1 MKKVKKIITGFLTVF
16 LFMAMVLPMTTVK
29 ASEEK
34 EVAEKR
40 MYTVTFRAGNVASFD
55 TDKITVSDGMEVTK
69 NYIKVKVAKG
79 DTLALTVPDWESDA
93 RLTSWFS
100 NCLHYEKEAAYGLK
114 AFSGVVGTAVERNTE
129 YVLDYKRLINPVS
142 YTVSFVDSQT
152 KEQIAAPQI
161 IYGNAEETITVLPV
175 TVSDY
180 TPTESRKTLKLE
192 KGKENTATF
201 EYCYTGT
208 VETITSTVTNVVPGT
223 TRTETVVNEVEETVI
238 VPGTAQPSGF
248 TANVVNNAS
257 NTANNRAN
265 GGGNALNTPAGNIA
279 NNVAD
284 NSANNAA
291 DNAVNAPADENEDQT
306 VDDGNVEIPEEQTP
320 LVDGDEN
327 DGVVDIEESVT
338 PLANTAEDE
347 STVSGDVDGKDADLA
362 AQEIDAAS
370 VPVAVPVIGGIA
382 AVFVVGLIVFLIYK
396 NRKRSK

>member
-16 LFMAMVLPMTTVK
+16 IFMALVLPMTTVK

-34 EVAEKR
+34 EVVEKR
-40 MYTVTFRAGNVASFD
+40 MYTVTFRAGNIACFD
-55 TDKITVSDGMEVTK
+55 IDKITVSEGMEVTK

-79 DTLALTVPDWESDA
+79 DTLAFTVPGWESDA
-93 RLTSWFS
+93 GLTSWFS

-114 AFSGVVGTAVERNTE
+114 DFNGVVGTAVERNTE
-129 YVLDYKRLINPVS
+129 YVLDYKRLIDPVS
-142 YTVSFVDSQT
+142 YTVSFIDSQT

-161 IYGNAEETITVLPV
+161 TYGNAEETITVIPV
-175 TVSDY
+175 TVPDY
-180 TPTESRKTLKLE
+180 TPTESSKIIKLE

-201 EYCYTGT
+201 EYRYTGA

-238 VPGTAQPSGF
+238 VPGTSQPTGF

-257 NTANNRAN
+257 NAVNAPV
-265 GGGNALNTPAGNIA
+265 GNTA

-284 NSANNAA
+284 NNANNAA
-291 DNAVNAPADENEDQT
+291 DNAVNAPADDNEDQT
-306 VDDGNVEIPEEQTP
+306 VDDSNVEIPEEQTP
-320 LVDGDEN
+320 LVDGDGN
-327 DGVVDIEESVT
+327 DGVVAIEESET
-338 PLANTAEDE
+338 PLANTAEDA
-347 STVSGDVDGKDADLA
+347 STASGDVNGKDADLA

-370 VPVAVPVIGGIA
+370 VPVAVPVIGGIT

-396 NRKRSK
+396 NRKKSK

>member
-16 LFMAMVLPMTTVK
+16 IFMALVLPMTTVK

-34 EVAEKR
+34 EAVEKR
-40 MYTVTFRAGNVASFD
+40 MYTVTFRAGNIACFD
-55 TDKITVSDGMEVTK
+55 IDKITVSEGMEVTK

-79 DTLALTVPDWESDA
+79 DTLAFTVPGWESDA

-114 AFSGVVGTAVERNTE
+114 DFNGVVGTVVERNTE
-129 YVLDYKRLINPVS
+129 YVLDYKRLIDPVS
-142 YTVSFVDSQT
+142 YTVSFIDSQT

-161 IYGNAEETITVLPV
+161 TYGNAEETITVIPV
-175 TVSDY
+175 TVPDY
-180 TPTESRKTLKLE
+180 TPTESSKIIKLE

-201 EYCYTGT
+201 EYRYTGA

-238 VPGTAQPSGF
+238 VPGAAQPSGV

-257 NTANNRAN
+257 NTADNRAN
-265 GGGNALNTPAGNIA
+265 GGGNAANTAATNT
-279 NNVAD
+279 
-284 NSANNAA
+284 ANNADQNV
-291 DNAVNAPADENEDQT
+291 DN
-306 VDDGNVEIPEEQTP
+306 GNVEIPEEQTP
-320 LVDGDEN
+320 LVDG
-327 DGVVDIEESVT
+327 VVDIEESET

-382 AVFVVGLIVFLIYK
+382 AVFIAGLIAFLVYK

>member
-16 LFMAMVLPMTTVK
+16 IFMALVLPMTTVK

-34 EVAEKR
+34 EAVEKR
-40 MYTVTFRAGNVASFD
+40 MYTVTFRAGNIACFD

-79 DTLALTVPDWESDA
+79 DTLAFTVPGWESDA

-114 AFSGVVGTAVERNTE
+114 AFNGVVGTAVERNTE
-129 YVLDYKRLINPVS
+129 YVLDYKRLIDPVS
-142 YTVSFVDSQT
+142 YTVSFIDSQT
-152 KEQIAAPQI
+152 KEQIATPQI
-161 IYGNAEETITVLPV
+161 IYGNAEETITVIPV

-180 TPTESRKTLKLE
+180 TPTESSKIIKLE

-201 EYCYTGT
+201 EYRYTGA

-238 VPGTAQPSGF
+238 VPGTSQPTGF

-257 NTANNRAN
+257 NAVNAPV
-265 GGGNALNTPAGNIA
+265 GNTA

-284 NSANNAA
+284 NNANNAA
-291 DNAVNAPADENEDQT
+291 DNAVNAPADDNEDRT
-306 VDDGNVEIPEEQTP
+306 VDDNNVEIPEEQTP
-320 LVDGDEN
+320 LVDGDGN
-327 DGVVDIEESVT
+327 DGVVDIEESET

-347 STVSGDVDGKDADLA
+347 NTVSGDVDGNDADLA

-382 AVFVVGLIVFLIYK
+382 AVFIAGLIAFLVYK

>member
-16 LFMAMVLPMTTVK
+16 IFMALVLPMTTVK
-29 ASEEK
+29 ASEKK
-34 EVAEKR
+34 EAVEKR
-40 MYTVTFRAGNVASFD
+40 MYTVTFRAGNIACFD
-55 TDKITVSDGMEVTK
+55 IDKITVSEGMEVTK
-69 NYIKVKVAKG
+69 NYIKVKVVKG
-79 DTLALTVPDWESDA
+79 DTLAFTVPGWESDA

-114 AFSGVVGTAVERNTE
+114 DFNGVVGTAVERNTE

-142 YTVSFVDSQT
+142 YTVSFMDSQT

-161 IYGNAEETITVLPV
+161 IYGNAEETIMVTPV

-180 TPTESRKTLKLE
+180 TPTESSKIIKLE

-201 EYCYTGT
+201 EYRYTGA

-238 VPGTAQPSGF
+238 VPGTSQPTGF

-257 NTANNRAN
+257 NAVNAPV
-265 GGGNALNTPAGNIA
+265 GNTA

-284 NSANNAA
+284 NNANNAA
-291 DNAVNAPADENEDQT
+291 DNAVNAPADDNEDQT
-306 VDDGNVEIPEEQTP
+306 VDDSNVEIPEEQTP
-320 LVDGDEN
+320 LVDGDGN
-327 DGVVDIEESVT
+327 DGVVDIEESET
-338 PLANTAEDE
+338 PLANTAEDA
-347 STVSGDVDGKDADLA
+347 STVSGDVDGNDADLA

-382 AVFVVGLIVFLIYK
+382 AVFIAGLIAFLVYK

>member
-1 MKKVKKIITGFLTVF
+1 MKKVKKIITGFLMVF
-16 LFMAMVLPMTTVK
+16 IFMALVLPMTTVK

-34 EVAEKR
+34 EVAGKR

-79 DTLALTVPDWESDA
+79 DTLAFTVPGWESDA
-93 RLTSWFS
+93 GLTSWFS

-129 YVLDYKRLINPVS
+129 YVLDYKRLIDPVS
-142 YTVSFVDSQT
+142 YTVSFIDSQT

-161 IYGNAEETITVLPV
+161 TYGNAEETITVIPV
-175 TVSDY
+175 TVPDY
-180 TPTESRKTLKLE
+180 TPTESSKIIKLE

-201 EYCYTGT
+201 EYRYTGA

-223 TRTETVVNEVEETVI
+223 TRTETVVSEVEETVI
-238 VPGTAQPSGF
+238 IPGAAQPSGV

-257 NTANNRAN
+257 NTADNRAN
-265 GGGNALNTPAGNIA
+265 GGGNAANTPAGNPVDDST
-279 NNVAD
+279 NNEVDNVA
-284 NSANNAA
+284 
-291 DNAVNAPADENEDQT
+291 NAPADENEDQT
-306 VDDGNVEIPEEQTP
+306 ADEGNIEIPEEQ
-320 LVDGDEN
+320 
-327 DGVVDIEESVT
+327 T

-347 STVSGDVDGKDADLA
+347 SPVSGDVDGKDADLA

-382 AVFVVGLIVFLIYK
+382 AVFIAGLIAFLVYK

>member
-16 LFMAMVLPMTTVK
+16 IFMALVLPMTTVK

-34 EVAEKR
+34 EAVGKR
-40 MYTVTFRAGNVASFD
+40 MYTVTFRAGNIACFD
-55 TDKITVSDGMEVTK
+55 IDKITVSEGMEVTK

-79 DTLALTVPDWESDA
+79 DTLAFTVPGWESDA

-100 NCLHYEKEAAYGLK
+100 NCLNYEKEAAYGLK
-114 AFSGVVGTAVERNTE
+114 DFNGVVGTVVERNTE
-129 YVLDYKRLINPVS
+129 YVLDYKRLIDPVS
-142 YTVSFVDSQT
+142 YTVSFIDSQT

-161 IYGNAEETITVLPV
+161 TYGNAEETITVIPV
-175 TVSDY
+175 TVPDY
-180 TPTESRKTLKLE
+180 TPTESSKIIKLE

-201 EYCYTGT
+201 EYRYTGA

-238 VPGTAQPSGF
+238 VLGTSQPTGF

-257 NTANNRAN
+257 NAVNAPV
-265 GGGNALNTPAGNIA
+265 GNT
-279 NNVAD
+279 
-284 NSANNAA
+284 ANNAA
-291 DNAVNAPADENEDQT
+291 DNAVNAPADDNEDQT
-306 VDDGNVEIPEEQTP
+306 VDDSNVEIPEEQTP
-320 LVDGDEN
+320 LVDGDGN
-327 DGVVDIEESVT
+327 DGAVDIEESET
-338 PLANTAEDE
+338 PLANTAEDA
-347 STVSGDVDGKDADLA
+347 STASGDVDGKDADLA

-382 AVFVVGLIVFLIYK
+382 AVFIAGLIAFLVYK

>member
-1 MKKVKKIITGFLTVF
+1 MKKVKKIITGFLMVF
-16 LFMAMVLPMTTVK
+16 IFMAMVLPMTTVN

-40 MYTVTFRAGNVASFD
+40 MYTVTFRAGNVASID

-79 DTLALTVPDWESDA
+79 DTLAITVPGWESDA
-93 RLTSWFS
+93 GLTSWFS
-100 NCLHYEKEAAYGLK
+100 NCLHYEKEAVYGLK
-114 AFSGVVGTAVERNTE
+114 AFSGIVGTAVERNTE
-129 YVLDYKRLINPVS
+129 YVLDYKRLIDPVS
-142 YTVSFVDSQT
+142 YTVSFIDSKT
-152 KEQIAAPQI
+152 KEQIATPQI
-161 IYGNAEETITVLPV
+161 IYGNAEETIMVTPV

-180 TPTESRKTLKLE
+180 TPTESSKTLKLE
-192 KGKENTATF
+192 KGKANTATF
-201 EYCYTGT
+201 EYRYIGS

-238 VPGTAQPSGF
+238 VPGTARQTGF

-257 NTANNRAN
+257 NAVNAPV
-265 GGGNALNTPAGNIA
+265 GNTA

-284 NSANNAA
+284 NNANNAA
-291 DNAVNAPADENEDQT
+291 DNAVNAPADDNEDQT
-306 VDDGNVEIPEEQTP
+306 VDDSNVEIPEEQTP
-320 LVDGDEN
+320 LVDGDGN
-327 DGVVDIEESVT
+327 DGVVDIEESET

-347 STVSGDVDGKDADLA
+347 NTVSGDVDGNDADLA
-362 AQEIDAAS
+362 AQEKDAAS

-382 AVFVVGLIVFLIYK
+382 AVFIAGLIAFLVYK

>member
-1 MKKVKKIITGFLTVF
+1 MKKVKKIITGFLMVF
-16 LFMAMVLPMTTVK
+16 IFMALVLPMTTVK

-34 EVAEKR
+34 EVAGKR

-79 DTLALTVPDWESDA
+79 DTLAFTVPGWESDA

-100 NCLHYEKEAAYGLK
+100 NCLHYEKEAAYGVK

-129 YVLDYKRLINPVS
+129 YVLDYKRLIDPVS
-142 YTVSFVDSQT
+142 YTVSFIDSQT

-161 IYGNAEETITVLPV
+161 IYGNAEETIMVTPV

-180 TPTESRKTLKLE
+180 TPTESSKIIKLE

-201 EYCYTGT
+201 EYRYTGA

-223 TRTETVVNEVEETVI
+223 TRTETVVSEVEETVI
-238 VPGTAQPSGF
+238 VPGTSQPTGF

-257 NTANNRAN
+257 NAVNAPV
-265 GGGNALNTPAGNIA
+265 GNTA

-284 NSANNAA
+284 NNANNAA
-291 DNAVNAPADENEDQT
+291 DNAVNAPADDNEDQT
-306 VDDGNVEIPEEQTP
+306 VDDSNVEIPEEQTP

-327 DGVVDIEESVT
+327 DGVVDIEESET
-338 PLANTAEDE
+338 PLSNTAEDE
-347 STVSGDVDGKDADLA
+347 STVSGDVDGNDADLA

-382 AVFVVGLIVFLIYK
+382 AVFIGGLIAFLVYK

>member
-16 LFMAMVLPMTTVK
+16 IFMAMVLPMTTVK

-79 DTLALTVPDWESDA
+79 DTLAFTVPGWESDA
-93 RLTSWFS
+93 GLTSWFS

-129 YVLDYKRLINPVS
+129 YVLDYKRLIDPVS
-142 YTVSFVDSQT
+142 YTVSFIDSQT
-152 KEQIAAPQI
+152 KEQIATPQI
-161 IYGNAEETITVLPV
+161 IYGNAEETIMVTPV

-180 TPTESRKTLKLE
+180 TPTESSKIIKLE

-201 EYCYTGT
+201 EYRYTGA
-208 VETITSTVTNVVPGT
+208 VETITSTVTNVVSGT

-238 VPGTAQPSGF
+238 VPGTSQPTGF

-257 NTANNRAN
+257 NAVDAPV
-265 GGGNALNTPAGNIA
+265 GNTA

-284 NSANNAA
+284 NNANNAA
-291 DNAVNAPADENEDQT
+291 DNAVNAPADDNEDQT
-306 VDDGNVEIPEEQTP
+306 VDDNNVEIPEEQTP
-320 LVDGDEN
+320 LVDGDGN
-327 DGVVDIEESVT
+327 DGVVDIEESET

-347 STVSGDVDGKDADLA
+347 NTVSGDVDGNDADLA

-382 AVFVVGLIVFLIYK
+382 AVFIAGLIAFLVYK

>member
-16 LFMAMVLPMTTVK
+16 IFMALVLPMTTVK

-34 EVAEKR
+34 EVVEKR
-40 MYTVTFRAGNVASFD
+40 MYTVTFRAGNIACFD
-55 TDKITVSDGMEVTK
+55 IDKITVSEGMEVTK

-79 DTLALTVPDWESDA
+79 DTLAFTVPGWESDA

-114 AFSGVVGTAVERNTE
+114 AFNGVVGTAVERNTE
-129 YVLDYKRLINPVS
+129 YVLDYKRLIDPVS
-142 YTVSFVDSQT
+142 YTVSFIDSQT
-152 KEQIAAPQI
+152 KEQIATPQI
-161 IYGNAEETITVLPV
+161 IYGNAEETIMVTPV

-180 TPTESRKTLKLE
+180 TPTESSKIIKLE

-201 EYCYTGT
+201 EYRYTGA

-223 TRTETVVNEVEETVI
+223 TRTETVVSEVEETVI
-238 VPGTAQPSGF
+238 VPGTSQPTGF

-257 NTANNRAN
+257 NAVNAPV
-265 GGGNALNTPAGNIA
+265 GNTA

-284 NSANNAA
+284 NNANNAA
-291 DNAVNAPADENEDQT
+291 DNAVNAPADDNEDQT
-306 VDDGNVEIPEEQTP
+306 VDDSNVEIPEEQTP

-327 DGVVDIEESVT
+327 DGVVDIEESET
-338 PLANTAEDE
+338 PLSNTAEDE
-347 STVSGDVDGKDADLA
+347 STVSGDVDGNDADLA

-382 AVFVVGLIVFLIYK
+382 AVFIAGLIAFLVYK

>member
-16 LFMAMVLPMTTVK
+16 IFMALVLPMTTVK

-34 EVAEKR
+34 EAVGKR
-40 MYTVTFRAGNVASFD
+40 MYTVTFRAGNIACFD
-55 TDKITVSDGMEVTK
+55 IDKITVSEGMEVTK

-79 DTLALTVPDWESDA
+79 DTLAFTVPGWESDA

-114 AFSGVVGTAVERNTE
+114 AFNGVVGTVVERNTE
-129 YVLDYKRLINPVS
+129 YVLDYKRLIDPVS
-142 YTVSFVDSQT
+142 YTVSFIDSQT

-161 IYGNAEETITVLPV
+161 TYGNAEETITVIPV
-175 TVSDY
+175 TVPDY
-180 TPTESRKTLKLE
+180 TPTESSKIIKLE

-201 EYCYTGT
+201 EYRYTGA

-238 VPGTAQPSGF
+238 VLGTSQPTGF

-257 NTANNRAN
+257 NAVNAPV
-265 GGGNALNTPAGNIA
+265 GNT
-279 NNVAD
+279 
-284 NSANNAA
+284 ANNAA
-291 DNAVNAPADENEDQT
+291 DNAVNAPADDNEDQT
-306 VDDGNVEIPEEQTP
+306 VDDSNVEIPEEQTP
-320 LVDGDEN
+320 LVDGDGN
-327 DGVVDIEESVT
+327 DGAVDIEESET
-338 PLANTAEDE
+338 PLANTAEDA
-347 STVSGDVDGKDADLA
+347 STASGDVNGNDADLA

-382 AVFVVGLIVFLIYK
+382 AVFIAGLIAFLVYK

>member
-16 LFMAMVLPMTTVK
+16 IFMALVLPMTTVK

-34 EVAEKR
+34 EAVEKR
-40 MYTVTFRAGNVASFD
+40 MYTVTFRAGNIACFD
-55 TDKITVSDGMEVTK
+55 IDKITVSEGMEVTK

-79 DTLALTVPDWESDA
+79 DTLAFTVPGWESDA

-114 AFSGVVGTAVERNTE
+114 AFNGVVGTAVERNTE
-129 YVLDYKRLINPVS
+129 YVLDYKRLIDPVS
-142 YTVSFVDSQT
+142 YTVSFIDSQT

-161 IYGNAEETITVLPV
+161 TYGNAEETITVIPV
-175 TVSDY
+175 TVPDY
-180 TPTESRKTLKLE
+180 TPVESSKIIKLE

-201 EYCYTGT
+201 EYRYTGA

-238 VPGTAQPSGF
+238 VPGTSQPTGF

-257 NTANNRAN
+257 NAVNAPV
-265 GGGNALNTPAGNIA
+265 GNTA

-284 NSANNAA
+284 NNANNAA
-291 DNAVNAPADENEDQT
+291 DNAVNAPADDNEDQT
-306 VDDGNVEIPEEQTP
+306 VDDSNVEIPEEQTP
-320 LVDGDEN
+320 LVDGDGN
-327 DGVVDIEESVT
+327 DGVVAIEESET
-338 PLANTAEDE
+338 PLANTAEDA
-347 STVSGDVDGKDADLA
+347 STASGDVNGKDADLA

-370 VPVAVPVIGGIA
+370 VPVAVPVIGGIT

-396 NRKRSK
+396 NRKKSK

>member
-16 LFMAMVLPMTTVK
+16 IFMALVLPMTTVK

-34 EVAEKR
+34 EVVEKR
-40 MYTVTFRAGNVASFD
+40 MYTVTFRAGNIACFD
-55 TDKITVSDGMEVTK
+55 IDKITVSEGMEVTK

-79 DTLALTVPDWESDA
+79 DTLAFTVPGWESDA

-114 AFSGVVGTAVERNTE
+114 AFNGVVGTVVERNTE
-129 YVLDYKRLINPVS
+129 YVLDYKRLIDPVS
-142 YTVSFVDSQT
+142 YTVSFIDSQT

-161 IYGNAEETITVLPV
+161 TYGNAEETITVIPV
-175 TVSDY
+175 TVPDY
-180 TPTESRKTLKLE
+180 TPTESSKIIKLE

-201 EYCYTGT
+201 EYRYTGA

-238 VPGTAQPSGF
+238 VPGTSQPTGF

-257 NTANNRAN
+257 NAVNAPV
-265 GGGNALNTPAGNIA
+265 GNT
-279 NNVAD
+279 
-284 NSANNAA
+284 ANNAA
-291 DNAVNAPADENEDQT
+291 DNAVNAPADDNEDQT
-306 VDDGNVEIPEEQTP
+306 VDDSNVEIPEEQTP
-320 LVDGDEN
+320 LVDLDGN
-327 DGVVDIEESVT
+327 DGAVDIEESET
-338 PLANTAEDE
+338 PLANTAEDA
-347 STVSGDVDGKDADLA
+347 STASGDVNGNDADLA

-370 VPVAVPVIGGIA
+370 VPVAVPVIGGIT

-396 NRKRSK
+396 NRKKSK

>member
-16 LFMAMVLPMTTVK
+16 IFMAMVLPMTTVK

-40 MYTVTFRAGNVASFD
+40 MYTVTFRAGNIACFD

-79 DTLALTVPDWESDA
+79 DTLAFTVPGWESDA

-114 AFSGVVGTAVERNTE
+114 AFNGVVGTAVERNTE
-129 YVLDYKRLINPVS
+129 YVLDYKRLIDPVS
-142 YTVSFVDSQT
+142 YTVSFIDSQT
-152 KEQIAAPQI
+152 KEQIATPQI
-161 IYGNAEETITVLPV
+161 IYGNAEETITVIPV

-180 TPTESRKTLKLE
+180 TPTESSKTLKLE
-192 KGKENTATF
+192 KGKENAATF
-201 EYCYTGT
+201 EYHYTGA

-238 VPGTAQPSGF
+238 VPGTSQPTGF

-257 NTANNRAN
+257 NAVNAPV
-265 GGGNALNTPAGNIA
+265 GNTA

-284 NSANNAA
+284 NNANNAA
-291 DNAVNAPADENEDQT
+291 DNAVNAPADDNEDQT
-306 VDDGNVEIPEEQTP
+306 VDDSNVEIPEEQTP
-320 LVDGDEN
+320 LVDGDGN
-327 DGVVDIEESVT
+327 DGVVDIEESET

-347 STVSGDVDGKDADLA
+347 NTISGDVDGNDADLA

-370 VPVAVPVIGGIA
+370 VPVAVPVIGGIT

-396 NRKRSK
+396 NRKKSK

>member
-16 LFMAMVLPMTTVK
+16 IFMALVLPMTTVK

-34 EVAEKR
+34 EVVEKR
-40 MYTVTFRAGNVASFD
+40 MYTVTFRAGNIACFD
-55 TDKITVSDGMEVTK
+55 IDKITVSEGMEVTK

-79 DTLALTVPDWESDA
+79 DTLDFTVPGWESDA

-114 AFSGVVGTAVERNTE
+114 AFNGVVGTAVERNTE
-129 YVLDYKRLINPVS
+129 YVLDYKRLIDPVS
-142 YTVSFVDSQT
+142 YTVSFIDSQT

-161 IYGNAEETITVLPV
+161 TYGNAEETITVIPV
-175 TVSDY
+175 TVPDY
-180 TPTESRKTLKLE
+180 TPTESSKIIKLE

-201 EYCYTGT
+201 EYRYTGA

-238 VPGTAQPSGF
+238 VPGTSQPTGF

-257 NTANNRAN
+257 NAVNAPV
-265 GGGNALNTPAGNIA
+265 GNT
-279 NNVAD
+279 
-284 NSANNAA
+284 ANNAA
-291 DNAVNAPADENEDQT
+291 DNAVNAPADDNEDQT
-306 VDDGNVEIPEEQTP
+306 VDDSNVEIPEEQTP
-320 LVDGDEN
+320 LVDGDGN
-327 DGVVDIEESVT
+327 DGAVDIEESET
-338 PLANTAEDE
+338 PLANTAEDA
-347 STVSGDVDGKDADLA
+347 STASGDVNGNDADLA

-370 VPVAVPVIGGIA
+370 VPVAVPVIGGIT

-396 NRKRSK
+396 NRKKSE

>member
-16 LFMAMVLPMTTVK
+16 IFMALVLPMTTVK

-34 EVAEKR
+34 EAVEKR
-40 MYTVTFRAGNVASFD
+40 MYTVTFRAGNIACFD
-55 TDKITVSDGMEVTK
+55 IDKITVSEGMEVTK

-79 DTLALTVPDWESDA
+79 DTLAFTVPGWESDA

-114 AFSGVVGTAVERNTE
+114 AFNGVVGTVVERNTE
-129 YVLDYKRLINPVS
+129 YVLDYKRLIDPVS
-142 YTVSFVDSQT
+142 YTVSFIDSQT

-161 IYGNAEETITVLPV
+161 TYGNAEETITVIPV
-175 TVSDY
+175 TVPDY
-180 TPTESRKTLKLE
+180 TPTESSKIIKLE

-201 EYCYTGT
+201 EYRYTGA

-238 VPGTAQPSGF
+238 VLGTSQPTGF

-257 NTANNRAN
+257 NAVNAPV
-265 GGGNALNTPAGNIA
+265 GNT
-279 NNVAD
+279 
-284 NSANNAA
+284 ANNAA
-291 DNAVNAPADENEDQT
+291 DNAVNAPADDNEDQT
-306 VDDGNVEIPEEQTP
+306 VDDSNVEIPEEQTP
-320 LVDGDEN
+320 LVDGDGN
-327 DGVVDIEESVT
+327 DGAVDIEESET
-338 PLANTAEDE
+338 PLANTAEDA
-347 STVSGDVDGKDADLA
+347 STASGDVNGNDADLA

-382 AVFVVGLIVFLIYK
+382 AVFIAGLIAFLVYK

>member
-40 MYTVTFRAGNVASFD
+40 MYTVTFRAGNIACFD

-79 DTLALTVPDWESDA
+79 DTLAFTVPGWESDA

-114 AFSGVVGTAVERNTE
+114 AFNGVVGTAVERNTE
-129 YVLDYKRLINPVS
+129 YVLDYKRLIDPVS
-142 YTVSFVDSQT
+142 YTVSFIDSQT
-152 KEQIAAPQI
+152 KEQIATPQI
-161 IYGNAEETITVLPV
+161 IYGNAEETITVIPV

-180 TPTESRKTLKLE
+180 TPTESSKIIKLE

-201 EYCYTGT
+201 EYRYTGA

-238 VPGTAQPSGF
+238 VPGTSQPTGF

-257 NTANNRAN
+257 NAVNAPV
-265 GGGNALNTPAGNIA
+265 GNTA

-284 NSANNAA
+284 NNANNAA
-291 DNAVNAPADENEDQT
+291 DNAVNALADDNEDQT
-306 VDDGNVEIPEEQTP
+306 VDDSNVEIPEEQTP
-320 LVDGDEN
+320 LVDGDGN
-327 DGVVDIEESVT
+327 DGVVDIEESET
-338 PLANTAEDE
+338 PLSNTAEDA
-347 STVSGDVDGKDADLA
+347 STASGDVDGNDADLA

-382 AVFVVGLIVFLIYK
+382 AVFIAGLIAFLVYK
-396 NRKRSK
+396 NGKRSK

>member
-16 LFMAMVLPMTTVK
+16 IFMALVLPMTTVK

-34 EVAEKR
+34 EVVEKR
-40 MYTVTFRAGNVASFD
+40 MYTVTFRAGNIACFD
-55 TDKITVSDGMEVTK
+55 IDKITVSEGMEVTK

-79 DTLALTVPDWESDA
+79 DTLAFTVPGWESDA

-114 AFSGVVGTAVERNTE
+114 AFNGVVGTVVERNTE
-129 YVLDYKRLINPVS
+129 YVLDYKRLIDPVS
-142 YTVSFVDSQT
+142 YTVSFIDSQT

-161 IYGNAEETITVLPV
+161 TYGNAEETITVIPV
-175 TVSDY
+175 TVPDY
-180 TPTESRKTLKLE
+180 TPTESSKIIKLE

-201 EYCYTGT
+201 EYRYTGA

-238 VPGTAQPSGF
+238 VLGTSQPTGF

-257 NTANNRAN
+257 NAVNAPV
-265 GGGNALNTPAGNIA
+265 GNT
-279 NNVAD
+279 
-284 NSANNAA
+284 ANNAA
-291 DNAVNAPADENEDQT
+291 DNAVNAPADDNEDQT
-306 VDDGNVEIPEEQTP
+306 VDDSNVEIPEEQTP
-320 LVDGDEN
+320 LVDGDGN
-327 DGVVDIEESVT
+327 DGAVDIEESET
-338 PLANTAEDE
+338 PLANTAEDA
-347 STVSGDVDGKDADLA
+347 STASGDVNGNDADLA

-382 AVFVVGLIVFLIYK
+382 AAFIAGLIAFLVYK

>member
-40 MYTVTFRAGNVASFD
+40 MYTVTFRAGNIACFD

-79 DTLALTVPDWESDA
+79 DTLAFTVPDWESDA

-114 AFSGVVGTAVERNTE
+114 AFNGVVGTAVERNTE
-129 YVLDYKRLINPVS
+129 YVLDYKRLIDPVS
-142 YTVSFVDSQT
+142 YTVSFIDSQT
-152 KEQIAAPQI
+152 KEQIATPQI
-161 IYGNAEETITVLPV
+161 IYGNAEETITVIPV

-180 TPTESRKTLKLE
+180 TPTESSKIIKLE

-201 EYCYTGT
+201 EYRYTGA

-238 VPGTAQPSGF
+238 VPGTSQPTGF

-257 NTANNRAN
+257 NAVNAPV
-265 GGGNALNTPAGNIA
+265 GNTA

-284 NSANNAA
+284 NNANNAA
-291 DNAVNAPADENEDQT
+291 DNAVNAPADDNEDRT
-306 VDDGNVEIPEEQTP
+306 VDDSNVEIPEEQTP
-320 LVDGDEN
+320 LVDGDGN
-327 DGVVDIEESVT
+327 DGVVDIEESET

-347 STVSGDVDGKDADLA
+347 NTVSGDVDGNDADLA
-362 AQEIDAAS
+362 SQEIDAAS
-370 VPVAVPVIGGIA
+370 VPVAVPVIGGIT

-396 NRKRSK
+396 NRKQSK

>member
-40 MYTVTFRAGNVASFD
+40 MYTVTFRAGNIACFD

-79 DTLALTVPDWESDA
+79 DTLAFTVPGWESDA

-114 AFSGVVGTAVERNTE
+114 AFNGVVGTAVERNTE
-129 YVLDYKRLINPVS
+129 YVLDYKRLIDPVS
-142 YTVSFVDSQT
+142 YTVSFIDSQT
-152 KEQIAAPQI
+152 KEQIATPQI
-161 IYGNAEETITVLPV
+161 IYGNAEETITVIPV

-180 TPTESRKTLKLE
+180 TPTESSKIIKLE

-201 EYCYTGT
+201 EYRYTGA

-238 VPGTAQPSGF
+238 VPGTSQPTGF

-257 NTANNRAN
+257 NAVNAPV
-265 GGGNALNTPAGNIA
+265 GNTA

-284 NSANNAA
+284 NNANNAA
-291 DNAVNAPADENEDQT
+291 DNAVNAPADDNEDRT
-306 VDDGNVEIPEEQTP
+306 VDDSNVEIPEEQTP
-320 LVDGDEN
+320 LVDGDGN
-327 DGVVDIEESVT
+327 DGVVDIEESET

-347 STVSGDVDGKDADLA
+347 NTVSGDVDGNDADLA
-362 AQEIDAAS
+362 SQEIDAAS
-370 VPVAVPVIGGIA
+370 VPVAVPVIGGIT

-396 NRKRSK
+396 NRKKSK

>member
-1 MKKVKKIITGFLTVF
+1 MKKVKKIITGFLMVF
-16 LFMAMVLPMTTVK
+16 IFMAMVLPMTTVK

-34 EVAEKR
+34 EAVEKR

-55 TDKITVSDGMEVTK
+55 IDKITVSEGMEVTK

-79 DTLALTVPDWESDA
+79 DTLAFTVPGWESDA
-93 RLTSWFS
+93 GLTSWFS

-129 YVLDYKRLINPVS
+129 YVLDYKRLIDPVS
-142 YTVSFVDSQT
+142 YTVSFIDSQT
-152 KEQIAAPQI
+152 KEQIATPQI
-161 IYGNAEETITVLPV
+161 IYGNAEETIMVTPV

-180 TPTESRKTLKLE
+180 TPTESSKIIKLE

-201 EYCYTGT
+201 EYRYTGA

-223 TRTETVVNEVEETVI
+223 TRTETVVSEVEETVI
-238 VPGTAQPSGF
+238 VPGTSQPTGF

-257 NTANNRAN
+257 NAVNAPV
-265 GGGNALNTPAGNIA
+265 GNTA

-284 NSANNAA
+284 NNANNAA
-291 DNAVNAPADENEDQT
+291 DNAVNAPADDNEDQT
-306 VDDGNVEIPEEQTP
+306 VDDSNVEIPEEQTP

-327 DGVVDIEESVT
+327 DGVVDIEESET
-338 PLANTAEDE
+338 PLSNTAEDE
-347 STVSGDVDGKDADLA
+347 STVSGDVDGNDADLA

-382 AVFVVGLIVFLIYK
+382 AVFIAGLIAFLVYK

>member
-16 LFMAMVLPMTTVK
+16 IFMALVLPMTTVK

-34 EVAEKR
+34 EVVEKR
-40 MYTVTFRAGNVASFD
+40 MYTVTFRAGNIACFD
-55 TDKITVSDGMEVTK
+55 IDKIIVSEGMEVTK

-79 DTLALTVPDWESDA
+79 DTLAFTVPGWESDA

-114 AFSGVVGTAVERNTE
+114 AFNGVVGTAVERNTE
-129 YVLDYKRLINPVS
+129 YVLDYKRLIDPVS
-142 YTVSFVDSQT
+142 YTVSFIDSQT

-161 IYGNAEETITVLPV
+161 TYGNAEETITVIPV
-175 TVSDY
+175 TVPDY
-180 TPTESRKTLKLE
+180 TPTESSKIIKLE

-201 EYCYTGT
+201 EYRYTGA

-238 VPGTAQPSGF
+238 VPGTSQPTGF

-257 NTANNRAN
+257 NAVNAPV
-265 GGGNALNTPAGNIA
+265 GNTA

-284 NSANNAA
+284 NNANNAA
-291 DNAVNAPADENEDQT
+291 DNAVNAPADDNEDQT
-306 VDDGNVEIPEEQTP
+306 VDDSNVEIPEEQTP
-320 LVDGDEN
+320 LVDGDGN
-327 DGVVDIEESVT
+327 DGAVDIEESET
-338 PLANTAEDE
+338 PLANTAEDA
-347 STVSGDVDGKDADLA
+347 STASGDVNGNDADLA

-370 VPVAVPVIGGIA
+370 VPVAVPVIGGIT

-396 NRKRSK
+396 NRKKSK

>member
-1 MKKVKKIITGFLTVF
+1 MKKVKKIIMGFLTVF
-16 LFMAMVLPMTTVK
+16 IFMALVLPMTTVK

-34 EVAEKR
+34 EAVEKR

-79 DTLALTVPDWESDA
+79 DTLAFTVPGWESDA

-114 AFSGVVGTAVERNTE
+114 AFNSVVGTAVERNTE
-129 YVLDYKRLINPVS
+129 YVLDYKRLIDPVS
-142 YTVSFVDSQT
+142 YTVSFIDSQT
-152 KEQIAAPQI
+152 KEQIATPQI
-161 IYGNAEETITVLPV
+161 IYGNAEETIMVTPV

-180 TPTESRKTLKLE
+180 TPTESSKIIKLE

-201 EYCYTGT
+201 EYRYTGA

-238 VPGTAQPSGF
+238 VPGTSQPTGF

-257 NTANNRAN
+257 NAVNAPV
-265 GGGNALNTPAGNIA
+265 GNTA

-284 NSANNAA
+284 NNANNAA
-291 DNAVNAPADENEDQT
+291 DNAVNAPADDNEDQT
-306 VDDGNVEIPEEQTP
+306 VDDSNVEIPEEQTP
-320 LVDGDEN
+320 LVDGDGN
-327 DGVVDIEESVT
+327 DGVVDIEESET
-338 PLANTAEDE
+338 PLANTAENE
-347 STVSGDVDGKDADLA
+347 STSSGDVDGKDADLA

-382 AVFVVGLIVFLIYK
+382 AVFIAGLIAFLVYK
-396 NRKRSK
+396 NGKRSK

>member
-16 LFMAMVLPMTTVK
+16 IFMALVLPMTTVK

-34 EVAEKR
+34 EVVEKR
-40 MYTVTFRAGNVASFD
+40 MYTVTFRAGNIACFD
-55 TDKITVSDGMEVTK
+55 IDKITVSEGMEVTK

-79 DTLALTVPDWESDA
+79 DTLAFTVPGWESDA

-114 AFSGVVGTAVERNTE
+114 AFNGVVGTAVERNTE
-129 YVLDYKRLINPVS
+129 YVLDYKRLIDPVS
-142 YTVSFVDSQT
+142 YTVSFIDSQT
-152 KEQIAAPQI
+152 REQIAAPQI
-161 IYGNAEETITVLPV
+161 TYGNAEETITVIPV
-175 TVSDY
+175 TVPDY
-180 TPTESRKTLKLE
+180 TPTESSKIIKLE

-201 EYCYTGT
+201 EYRYTGA

-238 VPGTAQPSGF
+238 VPGTSQPTGF

-257 NTANNRAN
+257 NAVNAPV
-265 GGGNALNTPAGNIA
+265 GNTA

-284 NSANNAA
+284 NNANNAA
-291 DNAVNAPADENEDQT
+291 DNAVNAPADDNEDQT
-306 VDDGNVEIPEEQTP
+306 VDDSNVEIPEEQTP
-320 LVDGDEN
+320 LVDGDGN
-327 DGVVDIEESVT
+327 DGAVDIEESET
-338 PLANTAEDE
+338 PLANTAEDA
-347 STVSGDVDGKDADLA
+347 STASGDVDGNDADLA

-370 VPVAVPVIGGIA
+370 VPVAVPVIGGIT

-396 NRKRSK
+396 NRKKSK

>member
-16 LFMAMVLPMTTVK
+16 IFMALVLPMTTVK

-34 EVAEKR
+34 EVVEKR
-40 MYTVTFRAGNVASFD
+40 MYTVTFRAGNIACFD
-55 TDKITVSDGMEVTK
+55 IDKITVSEGMEVTN

-79 DTLALTVPDWESDA
+79 DTLAFTVPGWESDA

-114 AFSGVVGTAVERNTE
+114 AFNGVVGTAVERNTE
-129 YVLDYKRLINPVS
+129 YVLDYKRLIDPVS
-142 YTVSFVDSQT
+142 YTVSFIDSQT

-161 IYGNAEETITVLPV
+161 TYGNAEETITVIPV
-175 TVSDY
+175 TVPDY
-180 TPTESRKTLKLE
+180 TPTESSKIIKLE

-201 EYCYTGT
+201 EYRYTGA

-238 VPGTAQPSGF
+238 VPGTSQPTGF

-257 NTANNRAN
+257 NAVNAPV
-265 GGGNALNTPAGNIA
+265 GNT
-279 NNVAD
+279 
-284 NSANNAA
+284 ANNAA
-291 DNAVNAPADENEDQT
+291 DNAVNAPADDNEDQT
-306 VDDGNVEIPEEQTP
+306 VDDSNVEIPEEQTP
-320 LVDGDEN
+320 LVDGDGN
-327 DGVVDIEESVT
+327 DGAVDIEESET
-338 PLANTAEDE
+338 PLANTAEDA
-347 STVSGDVDGKDADLA
+347 STASGDVNGNDADLA

-370 VPVAVPVIGGIA
+370 VPVAVPVIGGIT

-396 NRKRSK
+396 NRKKSK

>member
-1 MKKVKKIITGFLTVF
+1 MKKVKKIITGFLMVF
-16 LFMAMVLPMTTVK
+16 IFMAMVLPMTTVK

-34 EVAEKR
+34 EAVEKR

-79 DTLALTVPDWESDA
+79 DTLAFTVPGWESDA
-93 RLTSWFS
+93 GLTSWFS

-114 AFSGVVGTAVERNTE
+114 NFNGVVGTAVERNTE
-129 YVLDYKRLINPVS
+129 YVLDYKRLIDPVS
-142 YTVSFVDSQT
+142 YTVSFIDSQT
-152 KEQIAAPQI
+152 KEQIATPQI
-161 IYGNAEETITVLPV
+161 IYGNAEETIMVTPV

-180 TPTESRKTLKLE
+180 TPTESSKIIKLE

-201 EYCYTGT
+201 EYRYTGA

-223 TRTETVVNEVEETVI
+223 TRTETVVSEVEETVI
-238 VPGTAQPSGF
+238 VPGTSQPTGF

-257 NTANNRAN
+257 NAVNAPV
-265 GGGNALNTPAGNIA
+265 GNTA

-284 NSANNAA
+284 NNANNAA
-291 DNAVNAPADENEDQT
+291 DNAVNAPADDNEDQT
-306 VDDGNVEIPEEQTP
+306 VDDSNVEIPEEQTP
-320 LVDGDEN
+320 LVDGDGN
-327 DGVVDIEESVT
+327 DGAVDIEESET
-338 PLANTAEDE
+338 TLANTAEDA
-347 STVSGDVDGKDADLA
+347 STASGDVNGNDADLA

-370 VPVAVPVIGGIA
+370 VPVAVPVIGGIT

-396 NRKRSK
+396 NRKKSK

>member
-16 LFMAMVLPMTTVK
+16 IFMALVLPMTTVK

-34 EVAEKR
+34 EAVEKR
-40 MYTVTFRAGNVASFD
+40 MYTVTFRAGNIAFFD
-55 TDKITVSDGMEVTK
+55 IDKITVSEGMEVTK

-79 DTLALTVPDWESDA
+79 DTLAFTVPGWESDA
-93 RLTSWFS
+93 GLTSWFS

-114 AFSGVVGTAVERNTE
+114 AFNGVVGTAVERNTE
-129 YVLDYKRLINPVS
+129 YVLDYKRLIDPVS
-142 YTVSFVDSQT
+142 YTVSFIDSQT

-161 IYGNAEETITVLPV
+161 TYGNAEETITVIPV
-175 TVSDY
+175 TVPDY
-180 TPTESRKTLKLE
+180 TPVESSKIIKLE

-201 EYCYTGT
+201 EYRYTGA

-223 TRTETVVNEVEETVI
+223 TRTETVVSEVEETVI
-238 VPGTAQPSGF
+238 VPGTARQTGF

-257 NTANNRAN
+257 NAVNAPV
-265 GGGNALNTPAGNIA
+265 GNTA

-284 NSANNAA
+284 NNANNAA
-291 DNAVNAPADENEDQT
+291 DNAVNAPADDNEDQT
-306 VDDGNVEIPEEQTP
+306 VDDSNVEIPEEQTP
-320 LVDGDEN
+320 LVDGDGN
-327 DGVVDIEESVT
+327 DGVVDIEESET

-347 STVSGDVDGKDADLA
+347 NTVSGDVDGNDADLA

-382 AVFVVGLIVFLIYK
+382 AVFIAGLIAFLVYK

>member
-16 LFMAMVLPMTTVK
+16 IFMALVLPMTTVK

-34 EVAEKR
+34 EAVEKR
-40 MYTVTFRAGNVASFD
+40 MYTVTFRAGNIACFD
-55 TDKITVSDGMEVTK
+55 IDKITVSEGMEVTK

-79 DTLALTVPDWESDA
+79 DTLAFTVPGWESDA
-93 RLTSWFS
+93 GLTSWFS

-114 AFSGVVGTAVERNTE
+114 AFNGVVGTVVERNTE
-129 YVLDYKRLINPVS
+129 YVLDYKRLIDPVS
-142 YTVSFVDSQT
+142 YTVSFIDSQT

-161 IYGNAEETITVLPV
+161 TYGNAEETITVIPV
-175 TVSDY
+175 TVPDY
-180 TPTESRKTLKLE
+180 TPTESSKIIKLE
-192 KGKENTATF
+192 KGKANTATF
-201 EYCYTGT
+201 EYRYTGA

-238 VPGTAQPSGF
+238 VPGTSQPTGF

-257 NTANNRAN
+257 NAVNAPV
-265 GGGNALNTPAGNIA
+265 GNTA

-284 NSANNAA
+284 NNANNAA
-291 DNAVNAPADENEDQT
+291 DNAVNAPADDNEDQN
-306 VDDGNVEIPEEQTP
+306 VDNGNVEIPEEQTP
-320 LVDGDEN
+320 LVDG
-327 DGVVDIEESVT
+327 VVDIEESET

-382 AVFVVGLIVFLIYK
+382 AVFIAGLIAFLVYK

>member
-1 MKKVKKIITGFLTVF
+1 MKKVKKIITGFLMVF
-16 LFMAMVLPMTTVK
+16 IFMALVLPMTTVK

-34 EVAEKR
+34 EVAGKR

-79 DTLALTVPDWESDA
+79 DTLAFTVPGWESDA

-100 NCLHYEKEAAYGLK
+100 NCLHYEKEVAYGLK

-129 YVLDYKRLINPVS
+129 YVLDYKRLIDPVS
-142 YTVSFVDSQT
+142 YTVSFIDSQT

-161 IYGNAEETITVLPV
+161 IYGNAEETIMVTPV

-180 TPTESRKTLKLE
+180 TPTESSKIIKLE

-201 EYCYTGT
+201 EYRYTGA

-223 TRTETVVNEVEETVI
+223 TRTETVVSEVEETVI
-238 VPGTAQPSGF
+238 VPGTSQPTGF

-257 NTANNRAN
+257 NAVNAPV
-265 GGGNALNTPAGNIA
+265 GNTA

-284 NSANNAA
+284 NNANNAA
-291 DNAVNAPADENEDQT
+291 DNAVNAPADDNEDQT
-306 VDDGNVEIPEEQTP
+306 VDDSNVEIPEEQTP

-327 DGVVDIEESVT
+327 DGVVDIEESET
-338 PLANTAEDE
+338 PLSNTAEDE
-347 STVSGDVDGKDADLA
+347 STVSGDVDGNDADLA

-382 AVFVVGLIVFLIYK
+382 AVFIGGLIAFLVYK

>member
-40 MYTVTFRAGNVASFD
+40 MYTVTFRAGNIACFD

-79 DTLALTVPDWESDA
+79 DTLAFTVPDWESDA

-114 AFSGVVGTAVERNTE
+114 AFNGVVGTAVERNTE
-129 YVLDYKRLINPVS
+129 YVLDYKRLIDPVS
-142 YTVSFVDSQT
+142 YTVSFIDSQT
-152 KEQIAAPQI
+152 KEQIATPQI
-161 IYGNAEETITVLPV
+161 IYGNAEETITVIPV

-180 TPTESRKTLKLE
+180 TPTESSKIIKLE

-201 EYCYTGT
+201 EYRYTGA

-238 VPGTAQPSGF
+238 VPGTSQPTGF

-257 NTANNRAN
+257 NAVNAPV
-265 GGGNALNTPAGNIA
+265 GNTA

-284 NSANNAA
+284 NNANNAA
-291 DNAVNAPADENEDQT
+291 DNAVNAPADDNEDQT
-306 VDDGNVEIPEEQTP
+306 VDDSNVEIPEEQTP
-320 LVDGDEN
+320 LVDGDGN
-327 DGVVDIEESVT
+327 DGVVDIEESET

-347 STVSGDVDGKDADLA
+347 NTVSGDVDGNDADLA

-382 AVFVVGLIVFLIYK
+382 AVFIAGLIAFLVYK

>member
-16 LFMAMVLPMTTVK
+16 IFMAFVLPMTTVK

-34 EVAEKR
+34 EAVEKR
-40 MYTVTFRAGNVASFD
+40 MYTVTFRAGNIACFD
-55 TDKITVSDGMEVTK
+55 IDKITVSEGMEVTK

-79 DTLALTVPDWESDA
+79 DTLAFTVPGWESDA

-114 AFSGVVGTAVERNTE
+114 AFNGVVGTAVERNTE
-129 YVLDYKRLINPVS
+129 YVLDYKRLIDPVS
-142 YTVSFVDSQT
+142 YTVSFIDIQT

-161 IYGNAEETITVLPV
+161 TYGNAEETITVIPV
-175 TVSDY
+175 TVPDY
-180 TPTESRKTLKLE
+180 TPVESSKIIKLE

-201 EYCYTGT
+201 EYRYTGA

-223 TRTETVVNEVEETVI
+223 TRTETVVSEVEKMVI
-238 VPGTAQPSGF
+238 VPGAAQPSGV

-257 NTANNRAN
+257 NTADNRVN
-265 GGGNALNTPAGNIA
+265 GGGNTADTPAGNPVD
-279 NNVAD
+279 NSTNNEVDNVA
-284 NSANNAA
+284 
-291 DNAVNAPADENEDQT
+291 NAPADENEDQT
-306 VDDGNVEIPEEQTP
+306 ADEGNIEIPEEQ
-320 LVDGDEN
+320 
-327 DGVVDIEESVT
+327 T

-362 AQEIDAAS
+362 AQEIDVAS

-382 AVFVVGLIVFLIYK
+382 AVFIAGLIVFLVYK

>member
-16 LFMAMVLPMTTVK
+16 IFMAFVLPMTTVK

-34 EVAEKR
+34 EAVEKR
-40 MYTVTFRAGNVASFD
+40 MYTVTFRAGNIACFD
-55 TDKITVSDGMEVTK
+55 IDKITVSEGMEVTK

-79 DTLALTVPDWESDA
+79 DTLAFTVPGWESDA

-114 AFSGVVGTAVERNTE
+114 AFNGVVGTAVERNTE
-129 YVLDYKRLINPVS
+129 YVLDYKRLIDPVS
-142 YTVSFVDSQT
+142 YTVSFIDSQT
-152 KEQIAAPQI
+152 KEQIATPQI
-161 IYGNAEETITVLPV
+161 IYGNAEETIMVTPV

-180 TPTESRKTLKLE
+180 TPTESSKIIKLE

-201 EYCYTGT
+201 EYRYTGA

-238 VPGTAQPSGF
+238 VPGTSQPTGF

-257 NTANNRAN
+257 NAVNAPV
-265 GGGNALNTPAGNIA
+265 GNTA

-284 NSANNAA
+284 NNANNAA
-291 DNAVNAPADENEDQT
+291 DNAVNAPADDNEDQT
-306 VDDGNVEIPEEQTP
+306 VDDSNVEIPEEQTP
-320 LVDGDEN
+320 LVDGDGN
-327 DGVVDIEESVT
+327 DGVVAIEESET
-338 PLANTAEDE
+338 PLANTAEDA
-347 STVSGDVDGKDADLA
+347 STASGDVNGKDADLA

-370 VPVAVPVIGGIA
+370 VPVAVPVIGGIT

-396 NRKRSK
+396 NRKKSK

>member
-1 MKKVKKIITGFLTVF
+1 MKKVKKIITGFLMVF
-16 LFMAMVLPMTTVK
+16 IFMVLVLPMTTVK

-34 EVAEKR
+34 EVAGKR

-79 DTLALTVPDWESDA
+79 DTLAFTVPGWESDA

-129 YVLDYKRLINPVS
+129 YVLDYKRLIDPVS
-142 YTVSFVDSQT
+142 YTVSFIDSQT

-161 IYGNAEETITVLPV
+161 IYGNAEETIMVTPV

-180 TPTESRKTLKLE
+180 TPTESSKIIKLE

-201 EYCYTGT
+201 EYRYTGA

-223 TRTETVVNEVEETVI
+223 TRTETVVSEVEETVI
-238 VPGTAQPSGF
+238 VPGTSQPTGF

-257 NTANNRAN
+257 NAVNAPV
-265 GGGNALNTPAGNIA
+265 GNTA

-284 NSANNAA
+284 NNANNAA
-291 DNAVNAPADENEDQT
+291 DNAVNAPADDNEDQT
-306 VDDGNVEIPEEQTP
+306 VDDSNVEIPEEQTP

-327 DGVVDIEESVT
+327 DGVVDIEESET
-338 PLANTAEDE
+338 PLSNTAEDE
-347 STVSGDVDGKDADLA
+347 STVSGDVDGNDADLA

-382 AVFVVGLIVFLIYK
+382 AVFIGGLIAFLVYK